1 MTSCLI
7 LEAIAIERLIA
18 VVCPLRHHTLS
29 TTRNACGIIL
39 GCLGYAIVIGAMPL
53 AGWNVVDDTDAPI
66 NASIVARTTL
76 NGTTIHPLSSFGDCR
91 FDTVV
96 GASYVAFL
104 YPGHF
109 VPLCVIML
117 VVYIQV
123 YLHSRGRRAG
133 PLRRSSYSIDVHHN
147 VRRLSVVMRS
157 SISRAGNKTSESV
170 RTTARAQENWRAMRI
185 LIVVVGYFL
194 VSWIPVVVWYC
205 TLFRGFSLESARDVD
220 PLLPIWFY
228 NISITLAYG
237 NSAVNPFL
245 YGFGNRSVRRCVLLT
260 VRQLRRRL
268 TAGSARADQP
278 VALAD

>member
-1 MTSCLI
+1 LTSCLI

-104 YPGHF
+104 YPPHQKSTMLEPWFGGMVHPWLTMVKEYGHDDF
-109 VPLCVIML
+109 GMVQPYGQPWLTMIN
-117 VVYIQV
+117 
-123 YLHSRGRRAG
+123 HS
-133 PLRRSSYSIDVHHN
+133 
-147 VRRLSVVMRS
+147 
-157 SISRAGNKTSESV
+157 
-170 RTTARAQENWRAMRI
+170 
-185 LIVVVGYFL
+185 
-194 VSWIPVVVWYC
+194 
-205 TLFRGFSLESARDVD
+205 
-220 PLLPIWFY
+220 
-228 NISITLAYG
+228 
-237 NSAVNPFL
+237 
-245 YGFGNRSVRRCVLLT
+245 
-260 VRQLRRRL
+260 
-268 TAGSARADQP
+268 
-278 VALAD
+278 